1 MIRLRS
7 LLCLGLENS
16 IEIIRGEEGGGLV
29 RASGGKGS
37 AGEDFKEMEGREERL
52 DRWVGFLGIGVDSE
66 ECLGVEIPGK
76 SLGGTEDWV

>member
-29 RASGGKGS
+29 GALGGRRSTGVDL
-37 AGEDFKEMEGREERL
+37 GELEELEEGL
-52 DRWVGFLGIGVDSE
+52 GPWAGFLEIEVDSE
-66 ECLGVEIPGK
+66 EIPGE